1 MGAGL
6 LALGG
11 IIGGIFVGW
20 AKPTPVNPVNLDG
33 GRRGDAVVAIA
44 GPLSNLAMAAIAA
57 IPIRVLGLNQS
68 LRFDVLTNPVGE
80 FVYTVAVFFVL
91 INVFLFMFNL
101 LPIPPL
107 DGWKV
112 LTGLV
117 DARTAYNL
125 RQYEQ
130 YGFIAL
136 ILIFFVGARFLG
148 PIGTGMAS
156 FLVGPGVFR

>member
-1 MGAGL
+1 
-6 LALGG
+6 
-11 IIGGIFVGW
+11 
-20 AKPTPVNPVNLDG
+20 
-33 GRRGDAVVAIA
+33 
-44 GPLSNLAMAAIAA
+44 
-57 IPIRVLGLNQS
+57 VLGLNQS